1 MRTTIAVLLLSV
13 SLTAQVSSELLTH
26 GGLNGRFWKTMTSE
40 QQDFFVLGYRQAFN
54 FYVTAKDQG
63 KFPAKST
70 PREIAEGLSE
80 IYSAPEN
87 IALPIDAA
95 IMIYER
101 KAAGWTREKIEDL
114 LAKFREASLK
124 PETPA
129 KN

>member
-1 MRTTIAVLLLSV
+1 MGRILAALLFSL
-13 SLTAQVSSELLTH
+13 SLTAQISSELLTH

-54 FYVTAKDQG
+54 FYVTEKDQG

-70 PREIAEGLSE
+70 PREIAEGLNE

-87 IALPIDAA
+87 VALPIDAA
-95 IMIYER
+95 IMVYER
-101 KAAGWTREKIEDL
+101 KSAGWPRAKIEDL

-124 PETPA
+124 PEAPS